1 MKLPKITLPVALFI
15 LVIPLGILLGYFFS
29 NIQSVVSGGPK
40 NLLTPVYKMFYVAKV
55 DGVGVSK
62 REWEKLLKSRY
73 GRSAAQDLID
83 VYMVNNELKKAGIT
97 VSEEEI
103 NVELATIEAQLA
115 GQSLEEILSQQG
127 RTLADFRKDVAL
139 QVGLKKLLSD
149 RVEVTDQEVADYMEA
164 YGESLPGATPEEQA
178 ENARKALIDQKLGE
192 EINSWFMDL
201 QSRVQVENYLE

>member
-103 NVELATIEAQLA
+103 NAELATIEAQLA

-149 RVEVTDQEVADYMEA
+149 KVVVTDQEVADYMEA
-164 YGESLPGATPEEQA
+164 YGESLPGATPEEQT